1 MDEEYTQSDISKE
14 VERLMD
20 EEGFEFGEAVK
31 EAMAQGYKDGG
42 LMIAIKNLAQG
53 GMTYGDKTYHQYH
66 DQYVPPDSENMMYAN
81 GGGIGSMMIPKRGLV
96 NEPGGYS
103 GRTLGDIFE
112 HGYFMQ
118 GPTYEEDLE
127 YYKDLAERRKRAE
140 EEFVEDD
147 VFSIEDI
154 FERDTPLT
162 EGIFGLSEGFT
173 LSPITLLRRYLA
185 NKELENKVD
194 YADGGRVGLFM
205 GGPPLT
211 GEALNIYTSMNAY
224 GYTDQEIADRLS
236 GSGLYTPP
244 GSTPPTTPP
253 TTPPSSGGGGGG
265 GGEGNGFGTGTT
277 TTKTRDKKIDE
288 GITAANADKGSLTL
302 EEITA
307 MNDLSGQESMRGQIP
322 PKTTLEKI
330 ISSDKPN
337 MKDIAGEDLAIN
349 FDITDLGNPTND
361 PRVVSE
367 ELGII
372 GIGKPNMKDV
382 AGDISTGTTDLSK
395 APSKAGITTISRP
408 NMRDIAGPSTTVD
421 ESISIEDFSKPSNI
435 GDFNITTSPALT
447 NQTGIISD
455 LSNIAMAKDPDVE
468 DPFEGKYTPSFE
480 EKKAAEGILEGL
492 LEKAANF
499 SLSDLKTMGTNFS
512 INKALQTLGFANI
525 PSFLGTKAIT
535 TGFDYF
541 KNKQVQKEI
550 EKQAA
555 ATKTRKE
562 TREIQDRLDKQEDN
576 INKNAS
582 KNDSKTGASTV
593 NPNSTFGKKQGYT
606 GGNPNPHTTTGW
618 SGSSKS
624 SKSSS
629 TSSNTGTKSGG
640 GGKGGGAD
648 SGGSKGGGGRNS
660 SDRGG
665 GFGGLGFSDIRL
677 KDNIE
682 LVGKSKSDINIY
694 NFTYLND
701 LTVYQGVMAHEVP
714 WASVKHDSGYLMVDY
729 NKVDVDFKSIR

>member
-31 EAMAQGYKDGG
+31 EAMSKGYKNGG
-42 LMIAIKNLAQG
+42 LMVAIQKFANGGGINSMMQPRRGLVNAPGGYAGEGEEILTVQDIFERDTPLTENLFGLSEGFTLSPITMLRRYMAEKELEKEKEEMDSELPMDFAQG

-66 DQYVPPDSENMMYAN
+66 DQYVPPDTEAMGYAN
-81 GGGIGSMMIPKRGLV
+81 GGGIGSMMIPKR
-96 NEPGGYS
+96 
-103 GRTLGDIFE
+103 
-112 HGYFMQ
+112 Q
-118 GPTYEEDLE
+118 
-127 YYKDLAERRKRAE
+127 
-140 EEFVEDD
+140 
-147 VFSIEDI
+147 
-154 FERDTPLT
+154 
-162 EGIFGLSEGFT
+162 
-173 LSPITLLRRYLA
+173 
-185 NKELENKVD
+185 
-194 YADGGRVGLFM
+194 GLFM